1 MQKLYIDKSK
11 KVTITCPKCLFERNI
26 DVTKIGNDQKILR
39 GKCRCGKAYEFTIVY
54 IKKYRKDIELLGE
67 YIIEKSGE
75 KGDIII
81 RDLSMGGI
89 RFENLSLYQISKDDI
104 LEVKFQLDN
113 PKRSEIK
120 KSVKV
125 IWVKDQNI
133 GANFIETQSYKA
145 DLGFYLQT

>member
-1 MQKLYIDKSK
+1 MQKLYIDTSK
-11 KVTITCPKCLFERNI
+11 KTTITCPRCLFERNI
-26 DVTKIGNDQKILR
+26 DVTKIKHDQKILKDR
-39 GKCRCGKAYEFTIVY
+39 CRCGKAYEFTIVY
-54 IKKYRKDIELLGE
+54 IKKYRKDVELLGE

-81 RDLSMGGI
+81 RDLSMSGI
-89 RFENLSLYQISKDDI
+89 RFENLSLHQISKDDT

-125 IWVKDQNI
+125 IWVKDHTI
-133 GANFIETQSYKA
+133 GANFIETELYKA

>member
-11 KVTITCPKCLFERNI
+11 KTTITCPRCLFERNI
-26 DVTKIGNDQKILR
+26 DVTKIKHNQKILK

-54 IKKYRKDIELLGE
+54 IKKHRKDVELLGE
-67 YIIEKSGE
+67 FIIEKSGE
-75 KGDIII
+75 QGDIII
-81 RDLSMGGI
+81 RDLSMDGI

-125 IWVKDQNI
+125 IWVEDQNI

-145 DLGFYLQT
+145 DLGFYLNP

>member
-1 MQKLYIDKSK
+1 MQKLYIDTSQKT
-11 KVTITCPKCLFERNI
+11 TITCPKCLFERSI
-26 DVTKIGNDQKILR
+26 DVTKIGDDQKILR

-54 IKKYRKDIELLGE
+54 IKGYRKDVEFFGE
-67 YIIEKSGE
+67 YIIEKSGI

-81 RDLSMGGI
+81 RELSMGGI
-89 RFENLSLYQISKDDI
+89 RFENLSLHQISKDDI

-113 PKRSEIK
+113 PKRSEIQ

-133 GANFIETQSYKA
+133 SANFIETQSYKA

>member
-1 MQKLYIDKSK
+1 MRKIYLDNSK
-11 KVTITCPKCLFERNI
+11 KTTIVCSRCLFEQSIDLNNI
-26 DVTKIGNDQKILR
+26 KHDQKILKIR
-39 GKCRCGKAYEFTIVY
+39 CKCGKDNEFTIEY
-54 IKKYRKDIELLGE
+54 RNGYRKDVNLYGE
-67 YIIEKSGE
+67 YTIQKSGKE
-75 KGDIII
+75 GDIII
-81 RDLSMGGI
+81 KDLSMGGI
-89 RFENLSLYQISKDDI
+89 RFENLSLHQISKDDI